1 MSRRQR
7 GFTLLELL
15 LVVAIIAIIAAI
27 ASMSYLLA
35 IQRAREKKTMNDI
48 RTIATAW
55 ESRAA
60 DANVYT
66 PAGFTFPTTAVTYD
80 VLNASLAP
88 TYTRD
93 LPKFDAWGQPYEFG
107 TEGPKDYAI
116 RSAGRDGTFDT
127 AYVDGATTDP
137 DCDIVYSNGA
147 FIVWPENAIKK

>member
-1 MSRRQR
+1 MIRRQR

-27 ASMSYLLA
+27 ATMSYLLA

-60 DANVYT
+60 DANVFT
-66 PAGFTFPTTAVTYD
+66 PAGFVFPSTTIEYD
-80 VLNASLAP
+80 DLNAALAP

-93 LPKFDAWGQPYEFG
+93 LPKFDAWGKPYEFG
-107 TEGPKDYAI
+107 TAGPKDYAI
-116 RSAGRDGTFDT
+116 RSAGRDGLFDGT
-127 AYVDGATTDP
+127 YEDGPTNEP
-137 DCDIVYSNGA
+137 DCDIVYANGA
-147 FIVWPENAIKK
+147 FLVWPDSALKK